1 MFPEDYFIEKKSL
14 IWRWVIEGFVRD
26 REGMGSY
33 ELGEI
38 YFNKLVNKSMI
49 RWIEPDELDFEQ
61 GGCRVH
67 DMVLDLIRTMSSDIN
82 FVTVY
87 DMEQHNT
94 HLPGKRT
101 NRVHRLALHG
111 RSVEHSSSIEMKQ
124 VRSFSAI
131 TCGDSKLPLL
141 LSFNVLRVLVIEDCG
156 FLEGHSLE
164 HLGKLVHLRYLGL
177 VKSKVNKLPEG
188 IGHDLKFLQILDVR
202 GGSISELPPSVGEL
216 QNLRCLWADKG
227 TSMKG
232 EIGKLTCLEEL
243 HLYLVDKCPNFFTDL
258 RKLTN
263 LRVLQIQFNECEET
277 AGKALAE
284 SLCKL
289 HKIQSLDITRLKKQK
304 QSLDID
310 SSGLMDYFNKEFCV
324 SSGSLD
330 DLAPSSKLDFFCL
343 ERMVIPRM
351 PSWIN
356 YLLCSSS
363 L

>member
-1 MFPEDYFIEKKSL
+1 VDSHPESKIIITTRIVDVATRAGRIYCMKPLSNDNSKLLFYTRTCGGEEVSWDNQPDEVINKILKKCGGVPLAIITVASLLVAKPSADWSKVYDAIGFGHEDSEVIQNTRKILSFSYYDLPSNLKTCLLYLSMFPEDYFIEKKSL
-14 IWRWVIEGFVRD
+14 IWRWVIEGFVPAK
-26 REGMGSY
+26 EGMGSY

-87 DMEQHNT
+87 DMEHHNT

-156 FLEGHSLE
+156 FSECHSLE

-177 VKSKVNKLPEG
+177 VKSKVNKLSEG

-202 GGSISELPPSVGEL
+202 ESSISELPPSVGEL
-216 QNLRCLWADKG
+216 
-227 TSMKG
+227 
-232 EIGKLTCLEEL
+232 
-243 HLYLVDKCPNFFTDL
+243 
-258 RKLTN
+258 
-263 LRVLQIQFNECEET
+263 
-277 AGKALAE
+277 
-284 SLCKL
+284 
-289 HKIQSLDITRLKKQK
+289 
-304 QSLDID
+304 
-310 SSGLMDYFNKEFCV
+310 
-324 SSGSLD
+324 
-330 DLAPSSKLDFFCL
+330 
-343 ERMVIPRM
+343 
-351 PSWIN
+351 
-356 YLLCSSS
+356 
-363 L
+363 